1 MNDFEVKDLATQLH
15 GLHEVVEALLVW
27 DEELEDYV
35 FQQQFD
41 IPMIRVEAPDE

>member
-1 MNDFEVKDLATQLH
+1 MANE
-15 GLHEVVEALLVW
+15 EW

-41 IPMIRVEAPDE
+41 IPRIRMEGGE